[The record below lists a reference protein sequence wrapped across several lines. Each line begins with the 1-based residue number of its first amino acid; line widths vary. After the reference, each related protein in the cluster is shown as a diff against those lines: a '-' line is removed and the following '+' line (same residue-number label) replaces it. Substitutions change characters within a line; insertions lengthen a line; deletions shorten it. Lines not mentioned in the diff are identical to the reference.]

1 MSDPIQPI
9 DIALGELDDDRR
21 AEAERLMRDDD
32 FRRQVEE
39 LSPVVSALE
48 DLPDEAWNPPAP
60 PPLDLPATRESAAER
75 RGILRLPRLS
85 LPALAAAGA
94 CAVALLAIGF
104 GIGVLASGDD
114 DPSRGSTI
122 ALASLA
128 SVPEQASG
136 SATVVDGDRLEVDV
150 AGLPP
155 SADGRYEMWL
165 LNSPDDLVS
174 LGSFRVGESG
184 AATVEVPLPTTP
196 DEFAFIDVSVEPDDG
211 NPAHSGNSILRG
223 PTA

>member
-9 DIALGELDDDRR
+9 DVALGELDDDRR
-21 AEAERLMRDDD
+21 AEANRLMREDAE

-39 LSPVVSALE
+39 MSPVVSALE
-48 DLPDEAWNPPAP
+48 DLPDEAWDPPTAP
-60 PPLDLPATRESAAER
+60 PLKLPASRERSA
-75 RGILRLPRLS
+75 GSIFGLRLPRLGF
-85 LPALAAAGA
+85 PALAATAA
-94 CAVALLAIGF
+94 CAIALLAVGF
-104 GIGVLASGDD
+104 GIGVFASDD
-114 DPSRGSTI
+114 DPSRGETI
-122 ALASLA
+122 ALASLV

-150 AGLPP
+150 DGLPP

-196 DEFAFIDVSVEPDDG
+196 NEFAFIDVSVEPDDG

-223 PTA
+223 STA